1 MDHRGCG
8 VIRKYE
14 NPQVSATAGNV
25 SFFDSGRKEASAVMQ
40 SVAVLSRTG
49 RKLMPTNAYR
59 ARKLLKSGRAGIECY
74 KPVFTIRLT
83 DREEG
88 AVQPVEYTCDTGY
101 QHVGISIKSEKH
113 EFVHN
118 QYDMLK
124 DETERHNDCRKY
136 RRVRRNRKR
145 YRKPRFDSRSKKNKD
160 MAPSL
165 RHRMENQIRLFESFC
180 RVLPIT
186 TATFEMGKFDTQLLQ
201 AIAEGKPLPKGRDYQ
216 HGSKYLYQTER
227 MAVFGRDHYTCQI
240 CGRSVRDG
248 AILHTHHIG
257 FWMSPP
263 YRSGR
268 ISNLLTVCE
277 KCHTAWNHKP
287 GGRLWGIK
295 PKLTNLT
302 AATYMST
309 VRWAMYRR
317 LVKTHPD
324 VDIHIQYGA
333 KTGIT
338 RQERHIAKTHANDA
352 YCIGQFHPLHRCK
365 EVLFAKR
372 RRNSRI
378 LARFYDAKYIDVRD
392 GKKKSGAQLSCGRTN
407 RSENR
412 HTEKNERIWRGRK
425 CSGGHVSVR
434 KRHYLFQP
442 GDTVCWKSDRYI
454 VKGAHCNGT
463 RVLLDTGKS
472 VKQTDLQI
480 IRKAGGW
487 ALPPGNELPGIR
499 A

>member
-1 MDHRGCG
+1 
-8 VIRKYE
+8 
-14 NPQVSATAGNV
+14 
-25 SFFDSGRKEASAVMQ
+25 MQ

-88 AVQPVEYTCDTGY
+88 AVQPVEYACDTGY

-124 DETERHNDCRKY
+124 DETERHNDCRRY
-136 RRVRRNRKR
+136 RRARRNRKR

-201 AIAEGKPLPKGRDYQ
+201 AMEEGKPLPAGKDYQ

-227 MAVFGRDHYTCQI
+227 AAVFGRDHYTCQI

-263 YRSGR
+263 YRSDR

-277 KCHTAWNHKP
+277 KCHTAKNHKP

-295 PKLTNLT
+295 PKLTNLA

-309 VRWAMYRR
+309 VRWAMYRE
-317 LVKTHPD
+317 LVLKHPEID
-324 VDIHIQYGA
+324 VHIQYGA
-333 KTGIT
+333 KTSVT
-338 RQERHIAKTHANDA
+338 RKLLHLVKTHANDA
-352 YCIGQFHPLHRCK
+352 YCIGSLHPRHRTAELIYQK
-365 EVLFAKR
+365 KR
-372 RRNSRI
+372 RNNRI
-378 LARFYDAKYIDVRD
+378 LTKFYDAKYIDIRD

-407 RSENR
+407 RSESR
-412 HTEKNERIWRGRK
+412 RAEKNERIYRGQK
-425 CSGGHVSVR
+425 ISGGHSSIR
-434 KRHYLFQP
+434 KYHYLFQP
-442 GDTVCWKSDRYI
+442 GDTVCWKNASYI
-454 VKGAHCNGT
+454 VKGVHCNGT
-463 RVLLDTGKS
+463 RVLLNTGKS

-480 IRKAGGW
+480 IRRRGGW

>member
-1 MDHRGCG
+1 M
-8 VIRKYE
+8 
-14 NPQVSATAGNV
+14 
-25 SFFDSGRKEASAVMQ
+25 F
-40 SVAVLSRTG
+40 VAVISKTG
-49 RKLMPTNAYR
+49 IRLMPTNEYR
-59 ARKLLKSGRAGIECY
+59 ARRLLKAGKAVIEQY
-74 KPVFTIRLT
+74 RPIFTIRLT
-83 DREEG
+83 KREDG
-88 AVQPVEYTCDTGY
+88 DTQPIEYASDTGY
-101 QHVGISIKSEKH
+101 QHVGVSIKSEKH
-113 EFVHN
+113 EFVHA
-118 QYDMLK
+118 QYDMLS

-136 RRVRRNRKR
+136 RRTRRNCKR
-145 YRKPRFDSRSKKNKD
+145 YRKPRFRNRKPKMSKGEEL
-160 MAPSL
+160 APSL
-165 RHRMENQIRLFESFC
+165 QHRVDNQTKLFDSFC
-180 RVLPIT
+180 KVMPIT
-186 TATFEMGKFDTQLLQ
+186 SATFEMGKFDTQLLQ

-227 MAVFGRDHYTCQI
+227 MAVFGRDHYTCHI
-240 CGRSVRDG
+240 CGRSIKDG

-257 FWMSPP
+257 FWMAPP
-263 YRSGR
+263 YRSDR

-277 KCHTAWNHKP
+277 KCHTAKNHKP

-302 AATYMST
+302 AATYMNT
-309 VRWAMYRR
+309 VRWTMYRR

-333 KTGIT
+333 KTSIT

-365 EVLFAKR
+365 EVLFVKR
-372 RRNSRI
+372 RRNNRI
-378 LARFYDAKYIDVRD
+378 LARFYDAKYIDIRD

-407 RSENR
+407 RSESR

-425 CSGGHVSVR
+425 CSGGHSSIR
-434 KRHYLFQP
+434 KYHYLFQP
-442 GDTVCWKSDRYI
+442 GDTVCWKNASYI
-454 VKGAHCNGT
+454 VKGVHCNGT

-480 IRKAGGW
+480 IKRRGGW